1 MLSVQFLIHN
11 ACKLLSFKTVLVIT
25 WNRPEVEFVHL
36 AQCMELVTIVI
47 TGFYANMTR
56 SIKLSRGQ
64 EDWSPIVATNDHL
77 PGHQTK
83 YGRATDSCFVLI
95 VVHQCGVLMVDDEW
109 LAASTYIHTK
119 GKNTWVVVSWKSYQR
134 LLSKGNEMARDRLQG
149 SGEKS
154 GPPYQQHCLPDYQL
168 SSITG
173 HLEEQSSGWRL
184 PQ

>member
-1 MLSVQFLIHN
+1 MLSIQFLIHN

-56 SIKLSRGQ
+56 SIKLSRSQ
-64 EDWSPIVATNDHL
+64 EGWSPIVATNYHL

-83 YGRATDSCFVLI
+83 HGRATDSCFALI
-95 VVHQCGVLMVDDEW
+95 VVHQCGILMVDDEW
-109 LAASTYIHTK
+109 LAASTYIHTIREK
-119 GKNTWVVVSWKSYQR
+119 HMGCGILEVVSKIAEQR
-134 LLSKGNEMARDRLQG
+134 QWDGQG
-149 SGEKS
+149 S
-154 GPPYQQHCLPDYQL
+154 PPRKWGTKWPPLPTTL
-168 SSITG
+168 LHITG